1 MKTIPDEFIDSAW
14 KRMAQCPQH
23 TFLVLTKRPK
33 RMLRA
38 MTDFIIPNYGILL
51 NVWLGCT
58 VVNQAE
64 ADEKIPIFLQ
74 VPGKKFLSL
83 EPLLGPIDLVYPETL
98 WPDGPQRCCD
108 GRECGCMGL
117 PIEPPLI
124 YGIDAVILGGETGG
138 YSSRLPNVSW
148 VQSIR
153 DQCES
158 AGVPFFFKSWGKKGR
173 ANLGRLLDG
182 RTHDD
187 LPWNN
192 PC

>member
-64 ADEKIPIFLQ
+64 AD
-74 VPGKKFLSL
+74 
-83 EPLLGPIDLVYPETL
+83 
-98 WPDGPQRCCD
+98 
-108 GRECGCMGL
+108 
-117 PIEPPLI
+117 
-124 YGIDAVILGGETGG
+124 
-138 YSSRLPNVSW
+138 
-148 VQSIR
+148 
-153 DQCES
+153 
-158 AGVPFFFKSWGKKGR
+158 
-173 ANLGRLLDG
+173 
-182 RTHDD
+182 
-187 LPWNN
+187 
-192 PC
+192 